1 MTRPARALIDIK
13 AMRANLQRVREA
25 APSARALAVIK
36 ANGYGHGIIRTAE
49 ALHEADAF
57 GVACLEEGE
66 LLREAG
72 IAHPIVL
79 LEGFFEAAE
88 LPEIARNHLSVVV
101 HHEHQLRLLETAD
114 LPRPLSVWLKIDTGM
129 HRLGFAPARA
139 REACTRLR
147 ACHNVVPRIRLMT
160 HLANADDRRD
170 PMTGRQIA
178 LFENT
183 VRDLPGERSIANSA
197 GILGWPQ
204 SKADWV
210 RPGIMLYGASPFT
223 DTTGP
228 DEKLRPVMTLTSR
241 LIAINR
247 LRHGD
252 PVAYGGAFVC
262 PEDMPVGVVGI
273 GYGDG
278 YPRAIT
284 DGTPVWIRGRRLPIV
299 GRVSMDM
306 ICIDL
311 RALPEADIGD
321 EVELWGRHLPV
332 EEIARC
338 ASTIAY
344 ELLCGITQRVAIIE
358 Q

>member
-1 MTRPARALIDIK
+1 MTRPARALIDLK
-13 AMRANLQRVREA
+13 ALRANLQRVRAA
-25 APSARALAVIK
+25 APGTRVLAIIK
-36 ANGYGHGIIRTAE
+36 ANGYGHGIIRVAE
-49 ALHEADAF
+49 SLHEADAF
-57 GVACLEEGE
+57 GVACLEEGI

-88 LPEIARNHLSVVV
+88 LPEIARNHLSVVI
-101 HHEHQLRLLETAD
+101 HHEQQLRLLEKATLA
-114 LPRPLSVWLKIDTGM
+114 RPLSAWLKIDTGM
-129 HRLGFAPARA
+129 HRLGFPAA
-139 REACTRLR
+139 QAAAAFERLR
-147 ACHNVVPRIRLMT
+147 ACRNVVPRIRLMT
-160 HLANADDRRD
+160 HFANADDRDD
-170 PMTGRQIA
+170 PRTEQQLA
-178 LFENT
+178 LFRQA
-183 VRDLPGERSIANSA
+183 VGDLPGERSLANSG
-197 GILGWPQ
+197 GILGWPH
-204 SKADWV
+204 SHADWV

-223 DTTGP
+223 GSTGA
-228 DEKLRPVMTLTSR
+228 DEGLQPVMTLSSR
-241 LIAINR
+241 LIAVNP
-247 LRHGD
+247 LRKGD

-278 YPRAIT
+278 YPRGIAA
-284 DGTPVWIRGRRLPIV
+284 GTPVWLRGRRVPII

-311 RALPEADIGD
+311 RGIPGAAIGD

-338 ASTIAY
+338 ASTIAWD
-344 ELLCGITQRVAIIE
+344 LLCGITQRVAIIE

>member
-13 AMRANLQRVREA
+13 ALRANLQRVRSVA
-25 APSARALAVIK
+25 SGARVLAVIK
-36 ANGYGHGIIRTAE
+36 ANGYGHGMIRTAE

-57 GVACLEEGE
+57 GVACLEEGV

-79 LEGFFEAAE
+79 LEGFFDGLE

-101 HHEHQLRLLETAD
+101 HHEHQLRLLESVD
-114 LPRPLSVWLKIDTGM
+114 LQRPLSVWIKIDTGM
-129 HRLGFAPARA
+129 HRLGFAPEQAIA
-139 REACTRLR
+139 VFGRLR
-147 ACHNVVPRIRLMT
+147 ACRNVVPRIRLMT
-160 HLANADDRRD
+160 HLANADDRGD
-170 PMTGRQIA
+170 AMTERQIA
-178 LFENT
+178 LFEST
-183 VRDLPGERSIANSA
+183 IGEIPGERSIANSA
-197 GILGWPQ
+197 GILAWPR
-204 SKADWV
+204 SHADWV
-210 RPGIMLYGASPFT
+210 RPGIMLFGASPFG
-223 DTTGP
+223 DSTGRE
-228 DEKLRPVMTLTSR
+228 EKLRPVMTLSSR

-247 LRHGD
+247 FRQGD
-252 PVAYGGAFVC
+252 PVAYGGAWVC

-278 YPRAIT
+278 YPRGIAA
-284 DGTPVWIRGRRLPIV
+284 GTPVWIRGQRATII

-306 ICIDL
+306 MCIDL
-311 RALPEADIGD
+311 RRLPDAQIGD
-321 EVELWGRHLPV
+321 EVELWGRHIPV

-344 ELLCGITQRVAIIE
+344 DLLCGITQRVAIVE